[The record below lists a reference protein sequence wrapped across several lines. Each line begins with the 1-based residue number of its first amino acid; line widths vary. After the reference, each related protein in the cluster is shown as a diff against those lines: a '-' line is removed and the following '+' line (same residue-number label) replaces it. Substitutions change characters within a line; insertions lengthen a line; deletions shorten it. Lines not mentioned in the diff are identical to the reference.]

1 MILAILQARTSSSRL
16 PGKVLKPILGKEM
29 LLRQIERIQYSNMID
44 KLVVA
49 TSINA
54 SDDAIEKMCQDN
66 NIKVFRG
73 DLNNVLDRFC
83 QCARQYNPKYVV
95 RLTGDCPLADWQV
108 IDQTI
113 QYYIKGKYDYVNN
126 RSKPAFP
133 DGLDVEVIS
142 YSALKSACDN
152 AVLPLEKEHVTLYVR
167 HRKDKFKLGYYYSAK
182 DLSHMRWTVDEPE
195 DFILVEKIYKNLYK
209 NNPKFLMKDVLEL
222 LNNEP
227 ELLKINSH
235 IGTSEGLKKSL
246 KEDEEFI
253 KMNYKKSEQL
263 LDRALKSIP
272 LASQTFSK
280 SLTTYPRGV
289 SPFFI
294 EKGKGSKVWDVDGN
308 EYIDF
313 VNSLAAVTLGY
324 CDEDV
329 DKAVQKQMKNG
340 VTFSLPHRLEME
352 VAEKLI
358 DIIPCAE
365 KVRFAK
371 NGTDATSA
379 SIRIARAYTGK
390 KHIAVCGYHGWQD
403 WYIGSTT
410 RDLGVPKAVKDL
422 THKYEYNNIE
432 SLEKIFQEQEL
443 ACVIME
449 PMNVLYPKDGF
460 LEKVKKLTH
469 ENNALL
475 IFDETVTGFR
485 YSLGG
490 AQELFRIT
498 PDLATFGK
506 GMANGYPL
514 SAIVGSN
521 EIMQK
526 VEDIF
531 FSGTFG
537 GETLSLAAANAVID
551 KHKNHNVIGH
561 FVKIGK
567 YLMKQLQE
575 LLDEKDLN
583 DIFIVSGHP
592 SWSFL
597 QIKQQERYTTFEI
610 KTLFLQEVFKRGILT
625 LGSHNISFS
634 HTKEDID
641 KLIVV
646 YTEVLPMVKQ
656 HIDNQTLLE
665 NIQAKVLESLFK
677 VR

>member
-1 MILAILQARTSSSRL
+1 
-16 PGKVLKPILGKEM
+16 
-29 LLRQIERIQYSNMID
+29 
-44 KLVVA
+44 
-49 TSINA
+49 
-54 SDDAIEKMCQDN
+54 
-66 NIKVFRG
+66 
-73 DLNNVLDRFC
+73 
-83 QCARQYNPKYVV
+83 
-95 RLTGDCPLADWQV
+95 
-108 IDQTI
+108 
-113 QYYIKGKYDYVNN
+113 
-126 RSKPAFP
+126 
-133 DGLDVEVIS
+133 
-142 YSALKSACDN
+142 
-152 AVLPLEKEHVTLYVR
+152 
-167 HRKDKFKLGYYYSAK
+167 
-182 DLSHMRWTVDEPE
+182 
-195 DFILVEKIYKNLYK
+195 
-209 NNPKFLMKDVLEL
+209 
-222 LNNEP
+222 
-227 ELLKINSH
+227 
-235 IGTSEGLKKSL
+235 
-246 KEDEEFI
+246 
-253 KMNYKKSEQL
+253 MNYKKSEQL

-280 SLTTYPRGV
+280 SLTQYPRGV

-294 EKGKGSKVWDVDGN
+294 EKGKGAKVWDVDGN

-324 CDEDV
+324 CDKNV
-329 DKAVQKQMKNG
+329 DEAVQKQMQNG
-340 VTFSLPHRLEME
+340 VTFSLPHCLEME

-379 SIRIARAYTGK
+379 SIRIARAHTGK
-390 KHIAVCGYHGWQD
+390 EHIAVCGYHGWQD

-410 RDLGVPKAVKDL
+410 RDLGVPKAVKEL
-422 THKYEYNNIE
+422 THKFEYNNIE

-449 PMNVLYPKDGF
+449 PMNVEYPQDNF
-460 LEKVKKLTH
+460 LEKVKALVHK
-469 ENNALL
+469 NNALL
-475 IFDETVTGFR
+475 IFDETITGFR

-490 AQELFRIT
+490 AQALFDVI

-514 SAIVGSN
+514 SAVVGSN

-526 VEDIF
+526 MEDIF

-537 GETLSLAAANAVID
+537 GETLSLSAANAVID
-551 KHKNHNVIGH
+551 KYKNHDITGH
-561 FVKIGK
+561 FLEIGG
-567 YLMKQLQE
+567 YLIKQLQL
-575 LLDEKDLN
+575 LLDKKDLN
-583 DIFIVSGHP
+583 DTFVIAGHP
-592 SWSFL
+592 SWNFL

-641 KLIVV
+641 KLMSV
-646 YTEVLPMVKQ
+646 YAKVLPMVKR

-665 NIQAKVLESLFK
+665 NTQGDILQPLFK